1 MLQIVNVD
9 ENNYSSAYNFLKT
22 VPSISAVD
30 DSILKNGVIIFDDEK
45 VIGSISF
52 EIYDHF
58 GLIRYFVFK
67 KNLSR
72 SLLTGLMSKLEENAK
87 SIDILKLVCVAD
99 NNQIE
104 DLFLELG
111 FSKLEKKI
119 YINEE
124 IVTDTNFSSS
134 NFLFK
139 II

>member
-9 ENNYSSAYNFLKT
+9 ENNYSNAYNFLKT

-30 DSILKNGVIIFDDEK
+30 DSILKNGVIIFDDDK

-52 EIYDHF
+52 ETYDHL
-58 GLIRYFVFK
+58 GLVRYFVFK

-72 SLLTGLMSKLEENAK
+72 NILVDLMNKLEETAK
-87 SIDILKLVCVAD
+87 SIDIVKLVCVAD
-99 NNQIE
+99 NSQIE

-111 FSKLEKKI
+111 FSKLNKRI

-124 IVTDTNFSSS
+124 VVTDTNFSSS
-134 NFLFK
+134 NFLYK
-139 II
+139 NI

>member
-9 ENNYSSAYNFLKT
+9 ENNYINAYNFLKT

-30 DSILKNGVIIFDDEK
+30 DSILKNGVIIFDDDK

-52 EIYDHF
+52 ETYDHL
-58 GLIRYFVFK
+58 GLVRYFVFK

-72 SLLTGLMSKLEENAK
+72 NILVDLMNKLEETAK
-87 SIDILKLVCVAD
+87 SINIDKLVCVAD
-99 NNQIE
+99 NSQIE

-111 FSKLEKKI
+111 FSKLNKKI

-124 IVTDTNFSSS
+124 VVTDTNFSSS
-134 NFLFK
+134 NFLYK
-139 II
+139 SI

>member
-9 ENNYSSAYNFLKT
+9 ENNYSNAYNFLKT

-30 DSILKNGVIIFDDEK
+30 DSILKNGVIIFDDDK

-52 EIYDHF
+52 ETYDHL
-58 GLIRYFVFK
+58 GLVRYFVFK

-72 SLLTGLMSKLEENAK
+72 NILVDLMNKLEETAK
-87 SIDILKLVCVAD
+87 SIDIVKLVCVAD
-99 NNQIE
+99 NSQIE

-111 FSKLEKKI
+111 FSKLNKKI

-124 IVTDTNFSSS
+124 VVTDTNFSSS
-134 NFLFK
+134 NFLYK
-139 II
+139 NI